1 MKAFRAVCFGA
12 GVVLVLGFA
21 GVFAQLEGQLKVDL
35 RFEESEVVRRV
46 EQDAI
51 RLEEKPS
58 FVGEVYFKAPGI
70 PTTQGAN
77 QTVRRIP
84 KGSDFLAAAIGGPV
98 SVESKL
104 YLMNL
109 RNIGEDFS
117 LRSEPNDVGVWS
129 VYGRSREEV
138 EAVARTALEQLN
150 KKAYEKLERAKRDLE
165 RSKERVSSL
174 EKEVAALLEER
185 EVLPGKFKELR
196 EKVRYEDVKGAQAS
210 VDEGL
215 KALQLVEIEIAGIRA
230 KREELERHMG
240 LESWAELRAAL
251 EIELAGA
258 MARKEAAEGFVQRGK
273 DYISWQ
279 SKLAELPNLLPNM
292 QALLDRYVKRDIP
305 QLERDLTTPGWDM
318 RPVELT
324 RQTVLIHPLEF
335 E

>member
-1 MKAFRAVCFGA
+1 MKTFRGVCFA
-12 GVVLVLGFA
+12 AQVVLVLGSA
-21 GVFAQLEGQLKVDL
+21 GVFAQVEGRWKVDV
-35 RFEESEVVRRV
+35 RFEESDIVRRV
-46 EQDAI
+46 EQEAI
-51 RLEEKPS
+51 RLKEKPS
-58 FVGEVYFKAPGI
+58 FVGEVYFKFPSVSSTDGANLHFVVSGI

-185 EVLPGKFKELR
+185 EVPGDLSRGPSCVPQWRSSRRGRWPGRRRRRDLLR
-196 EKVRYEDVKGAQAS
+196 G
-210 VDEGL
+210 G
-215 KALQLVEIEIAGIRA
+215 GIT
-230 KREELERHMG
+230 
-240 LESWAELRAAL
+240 
-251 EIELAGA
+251 
-258 MARKEAAEGFVQRGK
+258 FRGK
-273 DYISWQ
+273 VS
-279 SKLAELPNLLPNM
+279 LPSCL
-292 QALLDRYVKRDIP
+292 ICF
-305 QLERDLTTPGWDM
+305 
-318 RPVELT
+318 
-324 RQTVLIHPLEF
+324 QTCRRCLIGM
-335 E
+335 